1 MKRKNEFAPAFIIAV
16 FVAAAALFLTILCI
30 VFDSDLWGIIF
41 AVLTTAGS
49 VGAGAIGLI
58 FVVEQENIKQEEQ
71 AQKLREEFRQFCEER
86 ERRKAENPFEEFVGI
101 GNDDE

>member
-1 MKRKNEFAPAFIIAV
+1 MKRKNEFAPIFIIAV
-16 FVAAAALFLTILCI
+16 FVAAAMLFLTILCL

-41 AVLTTAGS
+41 AVLTMASS

-86 ERRKAENPFEEFVGI
+86 RKNPFEEFGE
-101 GNDDE
+101 GK